1 MNNKEKL
8 FQELNN
14 KMEKDLGITDK
25 LKNKIETE
33 ELIKDIYHNIHELLE
48 QSHMVHGDNNECG
61 SRVLGIRQE
70 YNKVLD
76 RIEEYWGLE
85 QF

>member
-1 MNNKEKL
+1 MGYNEKWRQNL
-8 FQELNN
+8 R
-14 KMEKDLGITDK
+14 DLEDDNVDK
-25 LKNKIETE
+25 
-33 ELIKDIYHNIHELLE
+33 LIKDIYHNINELLE
-48 QSHMVHGDNNECG
+48 QSHMVHGDNDECG

-70 YNKVLD
+70 YNTVLD